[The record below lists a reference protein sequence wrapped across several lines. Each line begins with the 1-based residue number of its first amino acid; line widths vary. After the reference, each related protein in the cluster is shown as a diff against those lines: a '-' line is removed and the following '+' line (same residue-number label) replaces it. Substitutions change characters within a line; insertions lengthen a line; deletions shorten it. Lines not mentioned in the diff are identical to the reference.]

1 MQYACLIGKLRYQ
14 PSKLAEMKNE
24 AFVELHLQFKVE
36 LDGVGGKAAATAA
49 IAAAWREAKYCS
61 SEKLLWKKREKT
73 KIKLFP
79 A

>member
-49 IAAAWREAKYCS
+49 IAAA
-61 SEKLLWKKREKT
+61 
-73 KIKLFP
+73 
-79 A
+79 